1 MTTSCIDNEKTHSVH
16 DCNHCSVRSHC
27 LAAGVDGEHFD
38 EFEAS
43 RFDLRVLRK
52 GHHLFRAGEPFGAL
66 FIVRSG
72 AVKTAVV
79 SQDGEEQVT
88 GFYLPGEIFGLDG
101 IDSGEYS
108 SNAIALE
115 TCSVCLYSFDKL
127 ISLAQKSARLQ
138 RQLWQQA
145 SREIGTRQKMLMTM
159 GHRSAEAR
167 MAEFLLG
174 LASRFKAI
182 GYSATNF
189 HLPMSRQDIADY
201 LGMSVETVCRV
212 LTRFQKQGRIQ
223 RAQREIK
230 LVNVEALLA
239 LSMSASDLPDPLP
252 LGTRQTA
259 SSQRSNSYAAVG
271 R

>member
-1 MTTSCIDNEKTHSVH
+1 MTTSCIDNKKTQPIH

-27 LAAGVDGEHFD
+27 LAAGVDSGHLD

-52 GHHLFRAGEPFGAL
+52 GNHLFRAGEPFGAL

-88 GFYLPGEIFGLDG
+88 GFYLPGEIVGLDG
-101 IDSGEYS
+101 IDSGKYS

-127 ISLAQKSARLQ
+127 MSLAQQSAGLQ
-138 RQLWQQA
+138 RRLWQQA

-174 LASRFKAI
+174 LSSRFKAI
-182 GYSATNF
+182 GYSATDF

-201 LGMSVETVCRV
+201 LGLSVETVCRV
-212 LTRFQKQGRIQ
+212 LTRFQKQGCIQ

-239 LSMSASDLPDPLP
+239 LSMSRSDLSERMPVNARPMP
-252 LGTRQTA
+252 F
-259 SSQRSNSYAAVG
+259 SQRASRYVAVG

>member
-1 MTTSCIDNEKTHSVH
+1 MTPSCIATERDRLGH
-16 DCNHCSVRSHC
+16 DCKHCSVRAHC
-27 LAAGVDGEHFD
+27 LAAGVDRDQLGD
-38 EFEAS
+38 FEAS

-52 GHHLFRAGEPFGAL
+52 GHHLFRTGEPFGAL

-72 AVKTAVV
+72 AVKTTVV
-79 SQDGEEQVT
+79 SQNGDEQVT
-88 GFYLPGEIFGLDG
+88 GFYLPGEIVGLDG
-101 IDSGEYS
+101 IDSGQYS
-108 SNAIALE
+108 SSAIALE
-115 TCSVCLYSFDKL
+115 TSSVCLYSFDKL
-127 ISLAQKSARLQ
+127 MSLAQESAGLQ

-174 LASRFKAI
+174 LSARFKQI
-182 GYSATNF
+182 GYSGTDF

-201 LGMSVETVCRV
+201 LGLSVETVCRV
-212 LTRFQKQGRIQ
+212 LTRFQKQGTIK

-239 LSMSASDLPDPLP
+239 LSMSVSDRPDFLQSN
-252 LGTRQTA
+252 TRQA
-259 SSQRSNSYAAVG
+259 SFSERSHSYAAAS